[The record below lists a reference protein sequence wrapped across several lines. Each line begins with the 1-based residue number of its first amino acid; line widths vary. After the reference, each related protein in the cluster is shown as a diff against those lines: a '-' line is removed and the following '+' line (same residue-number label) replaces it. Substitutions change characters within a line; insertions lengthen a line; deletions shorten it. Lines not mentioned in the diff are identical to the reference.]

1 MSGVIDIDSVNNTI
15 NIKDWASTGYGVVK
29 FELNLITNSVKV
41 TECCDEFHTN
51 DLGPKDLDVLIQG
64 LTNLRKQLKD
74 VK

>member
-1 MSGVIDIDSVNNTI
+1 MSGKIDIDSVNNTI

-41 TECCDEFHTN
+41 TEVCDEFHTN

-64 LTNLRKQLKD
+64 LANLRKQLKD

>member
-41 TECCDEFHTN
+41 TECCNDFHTN
-51 DLGPKDLDVLIQG
+51 DLGPNDLDVLIQG

-74 VK
+74 

>member
-1 MSGVIDIDSVNNTI
+1 MGNMIDVDSVNNTI
-15 NIKDWASTGYGVVK
+15 NIKHWAITGYGVVK

-41 TECCDEFHTN
+41 TECCDDFYTN

-74 VK
+74 